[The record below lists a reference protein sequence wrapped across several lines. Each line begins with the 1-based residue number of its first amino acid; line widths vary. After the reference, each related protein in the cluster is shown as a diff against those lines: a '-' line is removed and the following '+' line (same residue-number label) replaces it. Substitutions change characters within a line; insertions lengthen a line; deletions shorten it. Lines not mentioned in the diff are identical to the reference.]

1 MEKLR
6 SIFAVKKEKTVNK
19 DTNSNNYH
27 QENIIPQENIEPQ
40 ENIRI
45 TYYQSGFAAAQKAT
59 GKPIVLKACLQ
70 NVYNSFEDQCRNQ
83 KIEQEKLKKPKYE
96 ERERQK
102 TEIKKLDT
110 VKEINEEKQEKLNNQ
125 LLQAKEDIIDVKLNP
140 DNHGLDVERNP
151 KVKFYIGLI
160 LLLPITLYLLV
171 FYISASYSVFFKEFN
186 DDSLSSAIFD
196 AQAFSKA
203 MQDGVM
209 EAILIVTIPFVF
221 MGLGYIIH
229 MMQKIPGI
237 KSRIKLG
244 FLFVVT
250 FLFDGLLAYV
260 IEKKIYEF
268 NRTPSSPDFDLSI
281 AIQESEF
288 WVIIFAGFIVYI
300 IWGLVFDFVMKE
312 HESLDEMNVFI
323 NAKKQEIANIK
334 IQLKKLIFKNDALKE
349 KITEVKGNISELQ
362 SKIDGFIFPVK
373 KYLHYHHQ
381 YVEGWLQSIGTEIAL
396 PAKQKNEL
404 LESCQVVCNDH
415 LEKLKIN
422 EESPKTTDTQKVGL

>member
-6 SIFAVKKEKTVNK
+6 SLFAVKKEKQEDEELDFNA
-19 DTNSNNYH
+19 NN
-27 QENIIPQENIEPQ
+27 QES
-40 ENIRI
+40 IRI
-45 TYYQSGFAAAQKAT
+45 TYYQSGFVAAQKAT
-59 GKPIVLKACLQ
+59 GRPIVLKACLQ

-83 KIEQEKLKKPKYE
+83 KIEQEKLKKPYYE
-96 ERERQK
+96 EIERQK
-102 TEIKKLDT
+102 SEIKKSETL
-110 VKEINEEKQEKLNNQ
+110 KEINDEKQEKCNNQ
-125 LLQAKEDIIDVKLNP
+125 LSQLKKDIIDVRVNP
-140 DNHGLDVERNP
+140 DNHGLIIEKNP
-151 KVKFYIGLI
+151 KVKFYIGLA

-196 AQAFSKA
+196 AQAFNKA
-203 MQDGVM
+203 MQDGAL

-237 KSRIKLG
+237 ASKIKLLL
-244 FLFVVT
+244 LFVIT

-281 AIQESEF
+281 AVKESEF

-300 IWGLVFDFVMKE
+300 IWGLVFDFIMKE
-312 HESLDEMNVFI
+312 HESLDKINVFI
-323 NAKKQEIANIK
+323 NAKKKEIVNQK
-334 IQLKKLIFKNDALKE
+334 VQLKELTIKNDTLKS
-349 KITEVKGNISELQ
+349 KITELNGKVSETQ

-381 YVEGWLQSIGTEIAL
+381 YVEGWFQAIGTEIAL
-396 PAKQKNEL
+396 PTRQKEEL
-404 LESCQVVCNDH
+404 LENCQIVCNDH
-415 LEKLKIN
+415 LVQMNLN
-422 EESPKTTDTQKVGL
+422 EESTQNTVYSQS

>member
-1 MEKLR
+1 
-6 SIFAVKKEKTVNK
+6 
-19 DTNSNNYH
+19 
-27 QENIIPQENIEPQ
+27 
-40 ENIRI
+40 
-45 TYYQSGFAAAQKAT
+45 
-59 GKPIVLKACLQ
+59 
-70 NVYNSFEDQCRNQ
+70 
-83 KIEQEKLKKPKYE
+83 
-96 ERERQK
+96 
-102 TEIKKLDT
+102 
-110 VKEINEEKQEKLNNQ
+110 
-125 LLQAKEDIIDVKLNP
+125 
-140 DNHGLDVERNP
+140 
-151 KVKFYIGLI
+151 
-160 LLLPITLYLLV
+160 
-171 FYISASYSVFFKEFN
+171 
-186 DDSLSSAIFD
+186 
-196 AQAFSKA
+196 
-203 MQDGVM
+203 M

-422 EESPKTTDTQKVGL
+422 EESPKITDIQKVGL

>member
-6 SIFAVKKEKTVNK
+6 NLFAIKKEHEN
-19 DTNSNNYH
+19 DEELEFNDNN
-27 QENIIPQENIEPQ
+27 QDS
-40 ENIRI
+40 IRI

-70 NVYNSFEDQCRNQ
+70 NVYNSFKDQCRNQ
-83 KIEQEKLKKPKYE
+83 KIEQEKLKKPYYE
-96 ERERQK
+96 EMERQK
-102 TEIKKLDT
+102 TEIKKLET
-110 VKEINEEKQEKLNNQ
+110 VKEINEEKQEKFNNQ
-125 LLQAKEDIIDVKLNP
+125 LIETKKEIIDVKVNP
-140 DNHGLDVERNP
+140 DNHGLVIDKNP
-151 KVKFYIGLI
+151 KVQFYIGLT

-186 DDSLSSAIFD
+186 DDTLSSAIFD

-203 MQDGVM
+203 LETGAMQ
-209 EAILIVTIPFVF
+209 AILIVTIPFVF

-237 KSRIKLG
+237 LSMIKLSL
-244 FLFVVT
+244 LFVIT

-268 NRTPSSPDFDLSI
+268 NRTPSSPDFDFSI
-281 AIQESEF
+281 AVKESEF
-288 WVIIFAGFIVYI
+288 WVIIFAGFLVYI

-312 HESLDEMNVFI
+312 HESLDKINVFI
-323 NAKKQEIANIK
+323 NAKKQEMINSSA
-334 IQLKKLIFKNDALKE
+334 QLKELILKNDTLKV
-349 KITEVKGNISELQ
+349 KITDVNGKVSELQ

-381 YVEGWLQSIGTEIAL
+381 YLEGWLQSIGTELAL

-404 LESCQVVCNDH
+404 LESCQAVCDEH
-415 LEKLKIN
+415 LANLNIN
-422 EESPKTTDTQKVGL
+422 EDSSQNTIYIKS